1 MKVGAKGSLLVLECD
16 VFVVGTYEAIAHR
29 CLTELM
35 NYGKRT
41 RCQEIIDQQ
50 MHYNDQLKIYTLG
63 GMGWG
68 ILNRYTYG

>member
-35 NYGKRT
+35 N
-41 RCQEIIDQQ
+41 QVSDEVFF
-50 MHYNDQLKIYTLG
+50 
-63 GMGWG
+63 
-68 ILNRYTYG
+68 